1 MKKNTVYIVLISILL
16 GLNLLQL
23 GKGIFAPKHHF
34 KHKPSFKEK
43 AVQKLELNEKQ
54 RQTFNY
60 LAKEHRHQ
68 IVKLH
73 NEQTE
78 LTAKYFEQP
87 TDSILQLIIDITT
100 EKIKITSQHFEDI
113 EKMLNENQMIGFKRF
128 KKEALRHI
136 LHGNSKKHIPKSQ
149 KK

>member
-1 MKKNTVYIVLISILL
+1 MKKETLYKVLIVVLL
-16 GLNLLQL
+16 LLNLLQL
-23 GKGIFAPKHHF
+23 SLFALAPKPPH
-34 KHKPSFKEK
+34 KHSKNFKEK
-43 AVQKLELNEKQ
+43 TIQELKLNEKQ

-60 LAKEHRHQ
+60 LAKEHRNQ

-73 NEQTE
+73 NEQIE

-100 EKIKITSQHFEDI
+100 EKIKITNQHFEDI
-113 EKMLNENQMIGFKRF
+113 ETMLNENQMIDFKQF

-136 LHGNSKKHIPKSQ
+136 LYGNSKKRTPKSR